1 MDSNQVSVEMKNALK
16 KIKDSVR
23 ITKIVC
29 TRSVKGKHG
38 DSYVGFSAAWDTIQD
53 DAGGGADQIS
63 TLESVDTAK
72 SLGQGLSLR
81 ESRLAALVL
90 GMQVDVA
97 AHDQALAGGNLS
109 IEQRAVAVRS
119 IKHNYAQ
126 LMSDMFSGEASIG
139 DTNANG

>member
-1 MDSNQVSVEMKNALK
+1 M
-16 KIKDSVR
+16 
-23 ITKIVC
+23 
-29 TRSVKGKHG
+29 
-38 DSYVGFSAAWDTIQD
+38 VGA
-53 DAGGGADQIS
+53 
-63 TLESVDTAK
+63 
-72 SLGQGLSLR
+72 
-81 ESRLAALVL
+81 
-90 GMQVDVA
+90 QVDVA